1 MPKAV
6 GVNYY
11 HFDLQKRRN
20 RQFWFLLIHKR
31 MTYGWTKFCGSTFF
45 WQSSSNFCG
54 STFFCH
60 QGSPNFVDPQNFVI
74 FKFTILWIHKKMKKT
89 RKSKFYGF
97 TRCWCFDFRNFV
109 GLQTSYHHWS
119 DNTIPETSDFCML
132 LHSPLH
138 HFAPQKANSDLI
150 NHGWFQ
156 FWFTY
161 DRCFGVSNQA
171 CHASCAC
178 ATVAVMPPA
187 RKTWAPCAV
196 PDLFNPCWSAWNQIV
211 YQHSMRFV
219 GANHHPE
226 SKLFCGTIEGVLHL
240 ACILCLCRSTKLT

>member
-1 MPKAV
+1 
-6 GVNYY
+6 
-11 HFDLQKRRN
+11 
-20 RQFWFLLIHKR
+20 
-31 MTYGWTKFCGSTFF
+31 
-45 WQSSSNFCG
+45 
-54 STFFCH
+54 
-60 QGSPNFVDPQNFVI
+60 
-74 FKFTILWIHKKMKKT
+74 
-89 RKSKFYGF
+89 
-97 TRCWCFDFRNFV
+97 
-109 GLQTSYHHWS
+109 
-119 DNTIPETSDFCML
+119 ML

-138 HFAPQKANSDLI
+138 HFAPQKANSDLR

-240 ACILCLCRSTKLT
+240 ACILCLCRSTKLGPNFWHKLGCTWKRHLCLCWCLGTPHRVQTIDMRPECSL